1 MLAYDYPLLGLFWT
15 FLWFFIWIAWIV
27 LLFRVFA
34 DLFRNHEMS
43 GWGKALWSIF
53 VILVPFLGVLVYLIA
68 HGHDMQKRDIETA
81 KAQELA
87 FPTAGPRTSR
97 SMARAVAPAPPK
109 TASASAGSTARR
121 PPAMKRSCC
130 ASAKAIPPS
139 ALPT

>member
-87 FPTAGPRTSR
+87 FQDYVRTTA
-97 SMARAVAPAPPK
+97 
-109 TASASAGSTARR
+109 ASGGSTAEELAKLADLRDR
-121 PPAMKRSCC
+121 NVI
-130 ASAKAIPPS
+130 SAAEFETQKAKLL
-139 ALPT
+139 A

>member
-34 DLFRNHEMS
+34 DLFRNHSMS

-68 HGHDMQKRDIETA
+68 HGKDMQQRDIESA
-81 KAQELA
+81 KASEAA
-87 FPTAGPRTSR
+87 FQDYVRSAAGTS
-97 SMARAVAPAPPK
+97 
-109 TASASAGSTARR
+109 GSTAEELAKLADLRDR
-121 PPAMKRSCC
+121 NVI
-130 ASAKAIPPS
+130 SAAEFETQKAKLL
-139 ALPT
+139 A

>member
-34 DLFRNHEMS
+34 DLFRNHAMS

-68 HGHDMQKRDIETA
+68 HGHDMQERDIETA
-81 KAQELA
+81 KQQEAA
-87 FPTAGPRTSR
+87 FQDYVRSAAGSG
-97 SMARAVAPAPPK
+97 
-109 TASASAGSTARR
+109 GSTAEEL
-121 PPAMKRSCC
+121 
-130 ASAKAIPPS
+130 AKLADLRDRNVIS
-139 ALPT
+139 GAEFEAQKAKLLA

>member
-68 HGHDMQKRDIETA
+68 HGHDMQTRDIETA

-87 FPTAGPRTSR
+87 FQDYVRTTA
-97 SMARAVAPAPPK
+97 
-109 TASASAGSTARR
+109 ASGGSTAEELAKLADLRDR
-121 PPAMKRSCC
+121 NVI
-130 ASAKAIPPS
+130 SAAEFEAQKAKLL
-139 ALPT
+139 A